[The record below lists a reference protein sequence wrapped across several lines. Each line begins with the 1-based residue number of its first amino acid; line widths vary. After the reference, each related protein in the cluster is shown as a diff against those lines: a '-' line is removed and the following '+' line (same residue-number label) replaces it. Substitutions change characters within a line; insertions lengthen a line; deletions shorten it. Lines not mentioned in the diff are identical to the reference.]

1 MTTSPRHQA
10 MVDFLGT
17 FPTVSGAPPQSLEE
31 LSDGVV
37 LFEVLSE
44 MYVLTV
50 KRLLDGCLLVEFVLF
65 VCWPSCVR
73 LLQARSI
80 W

>member
-1 MTTSPRHQA
+1 

-17 FPTVSGAPPQSLEE
+17 FPTLSGPPPQSLEE

-44 MYVLTV
+44 MYVPSNQHLCV
-50 KRLLDGCLLVEFVLF
+50 CVCVCVCVNIFVFLF
-65 VCWPSCVR
+65 WH
-73 LLQARSI
+73 
-80 W
+80 